1 MENKPAVSRIVIELR
16 DSLKLVRSM
25 LESRSRLEF
34 VIEQLEEII
43 ETVNSLLGRQD
54 LEEGE
59 KNELLAIEKEAKTLS
74 SEAISLIEMNERDQ
88 RNLKS
93 RTRVWG

>member
-1 MENKPAVSRIVIELR
+1 
-16 DSLKLVRSM
+16 M